1 MLLTEGEKKES
12 IFKGNQGS
20 KAHLAPRSVAP
31 SVLSL
36 WNLPLIDKNAIRL
49 LTHHIYSF
57 SMGSKG
63 LVATTLRKGLR
74 C

>member
-20 KAHLAPRSVAP
+20 KAPKAPRSVAP
-31 SVLSL
+31 KVLSL

-49 LTHHIYSF
+49 LSHNNYCF
-57 SMGSKG
+57 SIGSKWFG
-63 LVATTLRKGLR
+63 ATTLRKGLR